1 MRKKIKLFC
10 FPYAGGSADVFSKW
24 KPYLEAGVELV
35 PVELAGRGK
44 RILEPLYKDIQDA
57 MDDVYRIVTD
67 EISRTQAQYAFFGHS
82 MGCKIAYQL
91 AQKISNTDMKQPQH
105 IFFSGRLAPHF
116 RRERKKTYHLMEDSE
131 FAKEV
136 VALGGTP
143 PELFR
148 SQELMDLFLPVLK
161 NDFKMVETDI
171 PGNGEI
177 SPLHYDI
184 SVFLGKEDNLTDE
197 GCNGWY
203 QHTSKNCNIHYFDG
217 GHFFLNDKAP
227 KLVSLIN
234 AALLYN

>member
-1 MRKKIKLFC
+1 MGKKIKLFC

-24 KPYLEAGVELV
+24 KQYLEPGIELV

-44 RILEPLYKDIQDA
+44 RILDPLYHDIQDA
-57 MDDVYRIVTD
+57 LEDVYRIVTAQ
-67 EISRTQAQYAFFGHS
+67 ISSAHAGYAFFGHS

-91 AQKISNTDMKQPQH
+91 AQKIRDTEFAQPLH
-105 IFFSGRLAPHF
+105 IFFSGRLAPHY
-116 RRERKKTYHLMEDSE
+116 RRERKKTFHLMEDGE

-148 SQELMDLFLPVLK
+148 SQELMDLFIPVLK
-161 NDFKMVETDI
+161 NDFKMVETDV
-171 PGNGEI
+171 PGSGEI
-177 SPLHYDI
+177 RPLDCDI

-203 QHTSKNCNIHYFDG
+203 QHTSGACNIHYFDG

-234 AALLYN
+234 TALLYN